1 MAEVILAK
9 RLIVLG
15 RNSKVWQSL
24 KKSHFLVS
32 TPILAIGHAELTTF
46 RFLSGDNVLVFS
58 YSRSAKENFL
68 LLEHLSKQNKVSV
81 FYISSASTNVTSVT
95 RCYNYPR
102 VKQQALEDAISICN
116 AKIINIGWFYNVVEE
131 LPSGLT
137 VATSVDEIAMLIQ
150 EGMPSSDRFLNLFH
164 LVERPFR
171 SGFEKKLYSLYGVLM
186 KGCGRYPC
194 LLRPIDLILRILGMR
209 WYGYLYLS
217 NRLWSTTI

>member
-24 KKSHFLVS
+24 KKSHLLVNAS
-32 TPILAIGHAELTTF
+32 ILAIGHAELTTF
-46 RFLSGDNVLVFS
+46 RFLPGDNVLVFS

-68 LLEHLSKQNKVSV
+68 LLEYLSKQNKVSV
-81 FYISSASTNVTSVT
+81 FYISSASTNVTSIT
-95 RCYNYPR
+95 RCYSYPR
-102 VKQQALEDAISICN
+102 VKQQALEDAIRICN
-116 AKIINIGWFYNVVEE
+116 AKIINIGWFYNVVTE
-131 LPSGLT
+131 LPPGLT
-137 VATSVDEIAMLIQ
+137 AATSVDEIAMLIQ
-150 EGMPSSDRFLNLFH
+150 EGMPFSDRFLNLFH

-171 SGFEKKLYSLYGVLM
+171 REFEKKLYRWYGVLIE
-186 KGCGRYPC
+186 GCGSYPC
-194 LLRPIDLILRILGMR
+194 LLRPLDLILRTLGMR